1 MEEAEKSGNE
11 IPGTVEGEGLAGLQ
25 PYHFYCCY
33 NLFSRTPVDL
43 DKIWI
48 VLLESNI
55 GQ

>member
-1 MEEAEKSGNE
+1 MDEAERSENKITE
-11 IPGTVEGEGLAGLQ
+11 TTEGEGLVGLQ

-33 NLFSRTPVDL
+33 DLFSRTPVDL